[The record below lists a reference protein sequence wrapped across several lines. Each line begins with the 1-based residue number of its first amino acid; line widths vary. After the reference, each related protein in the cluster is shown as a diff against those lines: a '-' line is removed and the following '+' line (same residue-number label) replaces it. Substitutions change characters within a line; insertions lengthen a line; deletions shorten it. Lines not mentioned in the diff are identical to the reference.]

1 MASGLDEEDTS
12 VDTVVNDVHAV
23 DLVLSVQVC
32 IEALLDVVRDWSPR
46 LIVVDKV
53 TEARRV
59 NNGQTKA
66 NASLLDVGADG
77 LDSDGLG
84 ENIEAR
90 SLALLGRVQRS
101 VEKGVHQG
109 RLSETR
115 LTCWGALL
123 LAKRLAWC
131 SQSGPNLPTTMT
143 LKLKPLR
150 TLLRCHWFGRLAKP
164 T

>member
-12 VDTVVNDVHAV
+12 VDTVINDVHAV

-32 IEALLDVVRDWSPR
+32 IEALLDVVRNWSPR

-53 TEARRV
+53 TKARRV

-77 LDSDGLG
+77 LNGDGLG

-90 SLALLGRVQRS
+90 SLALLGRVQRG
-101 VEKGVHQG
+101 VEERVHKG

-115 LTCWGALL
+115 LTCWGH
-123 LAKRLAWC
+123 
-131 SQSGPNLPTTMT
+131 
-143 LKLKPLR
+143 LR
-150 TLLRCHWFGRLAKP
+150 
-164 T
+164 